1 MNKQWRNGLMMVA
14 AFTAGTSWWVG
25 CGGDDAYVQPGSNG
39 ATDSGAH
46 LDATT
51 GDATTGDGGT
61 LTDAATDAADANSAD
76 ASDAGDASAV
86 AISIPANAPYDTWTW
101 IPVAGAV
108 CADGSMT
115 GMGVNPHQG
124 STTLTV
130 YFEGGGACW
139 NDETCQGFV
148 GNGGTPLASNLNGY
162 NNTEFAD
169 GGTVSSYGIFQRS
182 SNPLAN
188 ENFVYIPYC
197 TGDIHAGSNDATY
210 NNLNDA
216 GTFVIHHQ
224 GFTNAGLDLDVI
236 KATFPSLS
244 RLVVTGSSAGGYG
257 SFFNYERFHQAYP
270 GVQSYLIDDSGPP
283 LPIGAEYSA
292 QDAKWHHFANL
303 PADCPACTPAD
314 GGAFYNVYPY
324 LTAQDPNFRGSLL
337 ETDHDEVISAFFESP
352 TSGVYG
358 PLVQGQEDNLGCVG
372 LSGTT
377 PVVGPGPCDFTADL
391 QTVYTK
397 LAAANVTGGG
407 QLRAHIEHDVFH
419 TYLGGAA
426 TYAKV
431 APFIASQLGLDGGV
445 DGGWV
450 DDVPTPF

>member
-1 MNKQWRNGLMMVA
+1 MNKQWRNGMMMVA
-14 AFTAGTSWWVG
+14 AFGAATSWWVG
-25 CGGDDAYVQPGSNG
+25 CGGDDAYVQPGS
-39 ATDSGAH
+39 TPDLDSGAH

-51 GDATTGDGGT
+51 GDTGTGDAGP
-61 LTDAATDAADANSAD
+61 LTDAANDANKPAD
-76 ASDAGDASAV
+76 GGDAGNL

-139 NDETCQGFV
+139 NDETCQGFL
-148 GNGGTPLASNLNGY
+148 GNGGTPLASNLDGY
-162 NNTEFAD
+162 DNAEFAD
-169 GGTVSSYGIFQRS
+169 GGAVSSYGLFQRS
-182 SNPLAN
+182 ANPLAT

-210 NNLNDA
+210 NNLNPAAGADA
-216 GTFVIHHQ
+216 GDAGSTFVIHHQ

-236 KATFPSLS
+236 KATFPSTS
-244 RLVVTGSSAGGYG
+244 RLVVTGASAGGYG
-257 SFFNYERFHQAYP
+257 SFFNYERFHQAFP

-283 LPIGAEYSA
+283 LPIGDEYVK

-314 GGAFYNVYPY
+314 GGAFYNVYSY
-324 LTAQDPNFRGSLL
+324 LTNQDPKFRGSLL
-337 ETDHDEVISAFFESP
+337 ETDHDQTISAFFESP
-352 TSGVYG
+352 TSGPYG
-358 PLVQGQEDNLGCVG
+358 ALVQGQENNLGC
-372 LSGTT
+372 LTPAGT
-377 PVVGPGPCDFTADL
+377 PCDFTTDL
-391 QTVYTK
+391 QTVYEK
-397 LAAANVTGGG
+397 LAAANVAGGG
-407 QLRAHIEHDVFH
+407 QLRAYIAHDTYH
-419 TYLGGAA
+419 TALGDP
-426 TYAKV
+426 TRYAKV

-450 DDVPTPF
+450 DSVPSPF